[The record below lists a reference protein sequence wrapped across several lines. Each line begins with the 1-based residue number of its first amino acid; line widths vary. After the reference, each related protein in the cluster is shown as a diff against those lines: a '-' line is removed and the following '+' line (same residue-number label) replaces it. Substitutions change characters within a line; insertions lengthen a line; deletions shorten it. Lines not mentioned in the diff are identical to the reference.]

1 MGENTVQYWMKK
13 YSEEHRK
20 NQDLEKLIERKTQFI
35 ENEGLTKEYL
45 KYSDRIKRGM
55 KNE

>member
-55 KNE
+55 KK